1 MSLIAPL
8 PPLIVLSSK
17 CSFLLPVENFL
28 ESFIPHVSC
37 SLSKTSRMASHHP
50 VLRGA
55 EGEAFSAHL
64 LLHAHSFGRI
74 FEVEQK
80 KTGPEPVITW
90 ADQV

>member
-1 MSLIAPL
+1 MSHALYL
-8 PPLIVLSSK
+8 KQELTSQ
-17 CSFLLPVENFL
+17 
-28 ESFIPHVSC
+28 
-37 SLSKTSRMASHHP
+37 TRSRMASHHP

-80 KTGPEPVITW
+80 KTGPEPVIT
-90 ADQV
+90 